1 MWATTAMPKRR
12 IGKAKYQNTMPPVMM
27 TSLNERRKDSRIRGG
42 KGSRTRPLPTSDDS
56 NWREKSL
63 VGALRELPLNQ
74 EHEALLFLP
83 AQSQMMKNGCL

>member
-1 MWATTAMPKRR
+1 MTRF
-12 IGKAKYQNTMPPVMM
+12 AKIKGLLV
-27 TSLNERRKDSRIRGG
+27 LNERRNDSRIRGA
-42 KGSRTRPLPTSDDS
+42 KGSRTRPRPTSNDS

-63 VGALRELPLNQ
+63 VGALREPPLNQ